1 MNRITVYGIIMYMIE
16 PVITMITPGKTMD
29 TGCTETMFGPN
40 ARYRARLYEMHL
52 VSRER
57 QFNRPRYIPYFDP
70 DLVAISTMQ

>member
-1 MNRITVYGIIMYMIE
+1 MESVGCLRDAGCIFHRSKN
-16 PVITMITPGKTMD
+16 
-29 TGCTETMFGPN
+29 TGAN